1 MANVRTNFS
10 TKNDF
15 DVNNGTEGPAGDPT
29 MKFFFSCLKFGFTG
43 LAGCNPTVYKGNQ
56 KAKSTTLARASV
68 GSLHSQYWGC
78 CIWLQ

>member
-29 MKFFFSCLKFGFTG
+29 MELFFSCLKFGFTG
-43 LAGCNPTVYKGNQ
+43 LAGCNPMVYKGNQ
-56 KAKSTTLARASV
+56 KAKSTTLARCLSWVFA
-68 GSLHSQYWGC
+68 
-78 CIWLQ
+78 